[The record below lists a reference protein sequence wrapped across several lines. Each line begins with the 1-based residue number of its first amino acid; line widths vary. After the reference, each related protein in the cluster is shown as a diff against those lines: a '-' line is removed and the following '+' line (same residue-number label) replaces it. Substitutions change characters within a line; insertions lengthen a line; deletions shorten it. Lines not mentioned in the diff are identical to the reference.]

1 MGYQVGRNVG
11 LDGIATLT
19 HDPIAIE
26 NISRETS
33 LIASKQIEA
42 IKQKGG

>member
-19 HDPIAIE
+19 HNPIAIE
-26 NISRETS
+26 NITREAS
-33 LIASKQIEA
+33 LIVSKQNGA
-42 IKQKGG
+42 KKQKGG